1 MSRPAEYENGA
12 QGTDIACHPASGGV
26 QDPPSVYHP
35 QEQPAPS
42 YEEYADPAAAHG
54 WQNAYDETARLPA
67 VLPVTDRPQRRA
79 APGHRARRRPGRWR
93 SPRIAVAGAVGAVSV
108 AAVIAGFSFSG
119 ASAGGTGGK
128 GAHTG
133 PSATD
138 LPAPT
143 GQEASAASGDAPA
156 SPGGAPVSAEPATD
170 ATTPGG
176 GTSTP
181 SPSPTA
187 AATASARP
195 SAPAT
200 TSGSAPVETTSAPG
214 NSGNNPGHGKRPR

>member
-12 QGTDIACHPASGGV
+12 QGSNIACQPVSGGA
-26 QDPPSVYHP
+26 QDQPSVYHP
-35 QEQPAPS
+35 QEPPAPS

-54 WQNAYDETARLPA
+54 WQNAYDETAELPA
-67 VLPVTDRPQRRA
+67 VMPDADRPRRRA
-79 APGHRARRRPGRWR
+79 APGHRARRRPSRWR

-119 ASAGGTGGK
+119 ASAGGAGGK
-128 GAHTG
+128 EAHTG

-143 GQEASAASGDAPA
+143 GQEESAASGDAPE
-156 SPGGAPVSAEPATD
+156 SPGGAPASTAPAQG
-170 ATTPGG
+170 ATTPGD
-176 GTSTP
+176 GTSPP
-181 SPSPTA
+181 SPTTA
-187 AATASARP
+187 AATSPEP
-195 SAPAT
+195 SVTAT
-200 TSGSAPVETTSAPG
+200 TSEPAPVETTFAPG

>member
-12 QGTDIACHPASGGV
+12 QGTSVTHPPVDGGA

-35 QEQPAPS
+35 PQQPAPS

-67 VLPVTDRPQRRA
+67 VVPDADRPRPRT
-79 APGHRARRRPGRWR
+79 APGHRARRRPSRWR
-93 SPRIAVAGAVGAVSV
+93 SPRAAVAGAVGAVSV

-128 GAHTG
+128 ETHPG

-143 GQEASAASGDAPA
+143 GQEESAASGDASA
-156 SPGGAPVSAEPATD
+156 STGGAPASATPAQD
-170 ATTPGG
+170 AATPGDTTP
-176 GTSTP
+176 TA
-181 SPSPTA
+181 SPTA
-187 AATASARP
+187 TATASPQP

-200 TSGSAPVETTSAPG
+200 TSGSDPVQTTYAPG

>member
-12 QGTDIACHPASGGV
+12 HGTDIAFHPVGGGV

-42 YEEYADPAAAHG
+42 YEEYNDPAAAHG
-54 WQNAYDETARLPA
+54 WQNAYDETAQLPA
-67 VLPVTDRPQRRA
+67 VVPDADRPQRRA
-79 APGHRARRRPGRWR
+79 APGHRARRAPSRWR

-119 ASAGGTGGK
+119 ASSGGTGGK

-133 PSATD
+133 SSATD

-143 GQEASAASGDAPA
+143 GQEASAASGAGPA
-156 SPGGAPVSAEPATD
+156 SPGGGPVSAEPSTD
-170 ATTPGG
+170 ATTPGS

-181 SPSPTA
+181 SPSETA
-187 AATASARP
+187 VTASAQP

-200 TSGSAPVETTSAPG
+200 TSGSAPVETTYAPG

>member
-12 QGTDIACHPASGGV
+12 QGTSVTRHPLDGGA

-35 QEQPAPS
+35 QQQPAPS

-67 VLPVTDRPQRRA
+67 VVPDADRPRPRT
-79 APGHRARRRPGRWR
+79 APGHRARRRPSRWG
-93 SPRIAVAGAVGAVSV
+93 SPRAAVAGAVGAVSV

-128 GAHTG
+128 ETHPG

-143 GQEASAASGDAPA
+143 GQEESAASGDAPA
-156 SPGGAPVSAEPATD
+156 SSGAPASATPAKD
-170 ATTPGG
+170 AATPGDTTPAA
-176 GTSTP
+176 
-181 SPSPTA
+181 SPTA
-187 AATASARP
+187 AATASPQP

-200 TSGSAPVETTSAPG
+200 TSGSDPVQTTYAPG

>member
-12 QGTDIACHPASGGV
+12 HESNIGLHPVSGGV

-42 YEEYADPAAAHG
+42 YEEYNDPAAAHG
-54 WQNAYDETARLPA
+54 WQNAYDETAQLPA
-67 VLPVTDRPQRRA
+67 VVPDADRPQRRA
-79 APGHRARRRPGRWR
+79 APGHRARRRPSRWS
-93 SPRIAVAGAVGAVSV
+93 SPRVAVAGAVGAVSV

-119 ASAGGTGGK
+119 TSSGGTGGK

-133 PSATD
+133 PTATD

-143 GQEASAASGDAPA
+143 GQEESAASGDAQE
-156 SPGGAPVSAEPATD
+156 SSGGASASAEPSTD
-170 ATTPGG
+170 ATTPGSG
-176 GTSTP
+176 SPTP
-181 SPSPTA
+181 SSTDTA
-187 AATASARP
+187 ATSSQP

-200 TSGSAPVETTSAPG
+200 TSGSAPAETTYAPG